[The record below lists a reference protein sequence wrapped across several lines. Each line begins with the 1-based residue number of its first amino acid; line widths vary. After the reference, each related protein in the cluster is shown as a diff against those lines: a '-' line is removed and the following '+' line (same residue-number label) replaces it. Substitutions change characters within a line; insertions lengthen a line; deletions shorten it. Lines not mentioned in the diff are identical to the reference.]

1 MTRNKVHSQ
10 GGVIRK
16 PLTWHKATNPMYAG
30 ASVGVLIGIQV
41 TLILGQFIEAIFW
54 VIIELNPNVNIRW
67 IIIRYLVES
76 SSFL

>member
-1 MTRNKVHSQ
+1 MKILPGS
-10 GGVIRK
+10 
-16 PLTWHKATNPMYAG
+16 MYW

-54 VIIELNPNVNIRW
+54 VIIELNPNVNIR
-67 IIIRYLVES
+67 YLVES